1 MKLQSLEEQWVS
13 KFLKIDSRSKIGGIK
28 PSFFMAKKELKK
40 VFNLNSYEWWRNHRR
55 VVSFGL
61 FLSIFAYYLG
71 IPFYKEA
78 KVKDTCAKL
87 NSSYQ
92 ITGDEAMKKLNLE
105 EIKNYNNRE
114 LANYYCERYLGI
126 K

>member
-1 MKLQSLEEQWVS
+1 
-13 KFLKIDSRSKIGGIK
+13 
-28 PSFFMAKKELKK
+28 MAKKGLKK

-55 VVSFGL
+55 FLTFGL
-61 FLSIFAYYLG
+61 FLSIFAFYLG
-71 IPFYKEA
+71 TPFYKEA

-92 ITGDEAMKKLNLE
+92 ITGDEAMKKLNLKK
-105 EIKNYNNRE
+105 INNYSNRE
-114 LANYYCERYLGI
+114 LANYYCERYLGM

>member
-1 MKLQSLEEQWVS
+1 MENKLYQWW
-13 KFLKIDSRSKIGGIK
+13 K
-28 PSFFMAKKELKK
+28 
-40 VFNLNSYEWWRNHRR
+40 NHRR
-55 VVSFGL
+55 FVFLGL
-61 FLSIFAYYLG
+61 LLSIVAFYLRTPFA
-71 IPFYKEA
+71 KEE

-92 ITGDEAMKKLNLE
+92 IRGDEAMKKLNLK

>member
-1 MKLQSLEEQWVS
+1 
-13 KFLKIDSRSKIGGIK
+13 
-28 PSFFMAKKELKK
+28 MAKKELNK
-40 VFNLNSYEWWRNHRR
+40 VFNLNTYEWWRNHRR
-55 VVSFGL
+55 VVTFGL
-61 FLSIFAYYLG
+61 FLSIFAFYLG
-71 IPFYKEA
+71 NPFHKES

-87 NSSYQ
+87 NSSFQ
-92 ITGDEAMKKLNLE
+92 ITGDEAMEKLNLK

>member
-1 MKLQSLEEQWVS
+1 MEKNFYQWW
-13 KFLKIDSRSKIGGIK
+13 K
-28 PSFFMAKKELKK
+28 
-40 VFNLNSYEWWRNHRR
+40 NHRKF
-55 VVSFGL
+55 VTIGL
-61 FLSIFAYYLG
+61 FLFLFAFYLRS
-71 IPFYKEA
+71 PFDKEA
-78 KVKDTCAKL
+78 KIKDTCAKL

-92 ITGDEAMKKLNLE
+92 ITGFEAMKKLNLK

>member
-1 MKLQSLEEQWVS
+1 MKNKFYQWCKNNKIVVIYCF
-13 KFLKIDSRSKIGGIK
+13 FL
-28 PSFFMAKKELKK
+28 SFFA
-40 VFNLNSYEWWRNHRR
+40 
-55 VVSFGL
+55 
-61 FLSIFAYYLG
+61 IYLRT
-71 IPFYKEA
+71 PFEREV

-92 ITGDEAMKKLNLE
+92 ITGDEAMKKLKLK
-105 EIKNYNNRE
+105 EIKNYNNRQ

>member
-1 MKLQSLEEQWVS
+1 MEN
-13 KFLKIDSRSKIGGIK
+13 KFYQLWMRHRTILTLGLYLT
-28 PSFFMAKKELKK
+28 FFA
-40 VFNLNSYEWWRNHRR
+40 F
-55 VVSFGL
+55 
-61 FLSIFAYYLG
+61 YLR
-71 IPFYKEA
+71 IPFDKEV

-92 ITGDEAMKKLNLE
+92 ITGEEAMKKLNLK

-126 K
+126 R

>member
-1 MKLQSLEEQWVS
+1 MENKLY
-13 KFLKIDSRSKIGGIK
+13 K
-28 PSFFMAKKELKK
+28 
-40 VFNLNSYEWWRNHRR
+40 WWGNHRR
-55 VVSFGL
+55 AVTSAL
-61 FLSIFAYYLG
+61 FLSLLAFYLKT
-71 IPFYKEA
+71 PFNKEA
-78 KVKDTCAKL
+78 KIKDTCAKL

-92 ITGDEAMKKLNLE
+92 ITGDEAMKNLNLK